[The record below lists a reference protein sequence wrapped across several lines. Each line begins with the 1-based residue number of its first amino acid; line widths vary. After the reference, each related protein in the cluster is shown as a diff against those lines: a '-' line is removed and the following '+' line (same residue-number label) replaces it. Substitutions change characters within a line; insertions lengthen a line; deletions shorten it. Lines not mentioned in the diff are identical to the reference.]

1 MSGNLWLRDADEMA
15 RHVSVCLQ
23 QCAGED
29 PQTEWGEFP
38 GLDEAINEDYVVA
51 KLADSSAPGW
61 DAEGYARKLVAG
73 RPFHQLAAIALRGDP
88 YTFMFFP
95 LAGELLQ
102 TALSGE
108 IREADPDKLKKHHP
122 EGKAAMERLWQGLK
136 KWVAVAWTP
145 PDMPRIVG
153 EMRRRVVILT
163 DTDSTFLNLHPWM
176 EWLRENAGLEGAEED
191 VQLTGMNVMVY
202 LLRLMNDDQ
211 MAELTKN
218 LGVPEEKRRLINF
231 KSEFVISRMV
241 LTNGKKHYTALLK
254 FQEGARIVG
263 DKVELKGLAMKKT
276 TTAKTT
282 GTHFE
287 KSIETRVLRAPEVDR
302 VGMIKDIV
310 SLEDRIRASIA
321 AGESTYSSP
330 AVLGRLSEYADA
342 HSMPVVRGMIAW
354 NAVEVNNP
362 IREGDRVNTFRLK
375 VGTDAA
381 LLTAEME
388 KFPEGSE
395 MRKALACLLEEF
407 FGHTTPESLS
417 KNGLN
422 WIAVPKDVAK
432 LPEWVLDL
440 IDKDSVLQANT
451 SVIHP
456 ILESVGVRVIKLP
469 APETYSNVIKF

>member
-1 MSGNLWLRDADEMA
+1 
-15 RHVSVCLQ
+15 
-23 QCAGED
+23 
-29 PQTEWGEFP
+29 
-38 GLDEAINEDYVVA
+38 
-51 KLADSSAPGW
+51 
-61 DAEGYARKLVAG
+61 
-73 RPFHQLAAIALRGDP
+73 
-88 YTFMFFP
+88 
-95 LAGELLQ
+95 
-102 TALSGE
+102 
-108 IREADPDKLKKHHP
+108 
-122 EGKAAMERLWQGLK
+122 
-136 KWVAVAWTP
+136 
-145 PDMPRIVG
+145 
-153 EMRRRVVILT
+153 
-163 DTDSTFLNLHPWM
+163 M

-469 APETYSNVIKF
+469 APEMYSNCIRF